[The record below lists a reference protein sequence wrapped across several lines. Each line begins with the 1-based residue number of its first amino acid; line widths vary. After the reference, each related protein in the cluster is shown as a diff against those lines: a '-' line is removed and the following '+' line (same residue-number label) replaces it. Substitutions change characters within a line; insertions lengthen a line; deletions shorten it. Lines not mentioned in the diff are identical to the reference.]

1 MGTSSSS
8 KGPGTGV
15 PFDPPWLDRIPSPL
29 IPGEDLES
37 LPKTPTPSNISSNED
52 LAPPARF
59 LGARRNLNNYIHSGN
74 RESLNRA
81 LGHYSRKGMGGSSVI
96 ANRMIIS
103 TRTAAGLLGFFN
115 SVSSGN
121 NSALKSWIE
130 GFTSKGASA
139 REIADGI
146 VDIVG
151 PNGGSLDEISAQ
163 NSLALAFEDLLTEH
177 PEVNLLSLTESSIW
191 SLLGSYLGYE
201 LFNRIYLDIGQC
213 FENSKLTAIE
223 AESRKEE
230 MRTYIISDV
239 TASLNII
246 RKTGT
251 NYSKQEVNKV
261 FREVLFRTINI
272 YEGALE

>member
-15 PFDPPWLDRIPSPL
+15 PFDPPWLYRIPFPL

-37 LPKTPTPSNISSNED
+37 LPKMPIPSNISSTED
-52 LAPPARF
+52 FAPSARF

-81 LGHYSRKGMGGSSVI
+81 LGHYSRKGMGGASVI
-96 ANRMIIS
+96 ANRMITS

-139 REIADGI
+139 REISDGI
-146 VDIVG
+146 VALVG

-177 PEVNLLSLTESSIW
+177 PEVNLFSLTESSIW
-191 SLLGSYLGYE
+191 LLLGSYLGYE

-261 FREVLFRTINI
+261 FREVLSRTINI

>member
-8 KGPGTGV
+8 KGPGSGV
-15 PFDPPWLDRIPSPL
+15 PFDPPWLDSIAYPI
-29 IPGEDLES
+29 IPGEEPEILV
-37 LPKTPTPSNISSNED
+37 PTPTRTNISLNFEI
-52 LAPPARF
+52 APFARF
-59 LGARRNLNNYIHSGN
+59 RGARINLNKYIHSGN

-96 ANRMIIS
+96 ANRMTTS
-103 TRTAAGLLGFFN
+103 TRTATGLFGFFN

-121 NSALKSWIE
+121 NSALKSWLE

-146 VDIVG
+146 VDLVG
-151 PNGGSLDEISAQ
+151 PKGGSLDEISAQ
-163 NSLALAFEDLLTEH
+163 NSLALAFEDLLNEH

-191 SLLGSYLGYE
+191 TLLGSYLGYE

-230 MRTYIISDV
+230 MRNYIISDV

-251 NYSKQEVNKV
+251 NYSRQEVNEV
-261 FREVLFRTINI
+261 FREVLSRTMNI